1 MSERVI
7 RVCSLFLNGL
17 TKDPEQKIQL
27 FRVVEDYRQG
37 HARTKKGAWAEV
49 KRWL

>member
-1 MSERVI
+1 MSERAI
-7 RVCSLFLNGL
+7 RVWSLFL
-17 TKDPEQKIQL
+17 TKNPKQKTQL
-27 FRVVEDYRQG
+27 FRVVEHYRQG